1 MNNEIKNKPLNQT
14 AIKYILIILMALDHI
29 SHYLGEGHPLYLPFR
44 MISRLTAPTMAYF
57 IAEGYHYT
65 RDVKKY
71 LKRLFIFALISAI
84 PFSLFEYNDPL
95 MFRLIEGQITSDKFI
110 YFESINKTLIVNGTS
125 VIYTL
130 LLGLISIILWDKSNI
145 NKFLKVIIT
154 IGICWLSLF
163 GDWKYIDVL
172 YCLIFYFFRDNKIAK
187 WSSYTCVSLLYIF
200 DIAINI
206 NPFALTIN
214 PKFCLYRIG
223 TLLVIPF
230 VEFLYN
236 GKPGKK
242 NFMNK
247 WFFYI
252 FYPLHLIILYLLFI

>member
-1 MNNEIKNKPLNQT
+1 MNYELDKKPLNQ
-14 AIKYILIILMALDHI
+14 AIIKYILIILMLLDHTT
-29 SHYLGEGHPLYLPFR
+29 HYLGESNPLYLPFR

-71 LKRLFIFALISAI
+71 LKRLFIFTLVSAI
-84 PFSLFEYNDPL
+84 PFSLFEYNYPF
-95 MFRLIEGQITSDKFI
+95 MFRLVEGQVVAEKYI
-110 YFESINKTLIVNGTS
+110 YFASINKTLIVYGTS

-130 LLGLISIILWDKSNI
+130 LLGLIAIILWDKSKI
-145 NKFLKVIIT
+145 NKYLKIIIT
-154 IGICWLSLF
+154 IGICWLALF
-163 GDWKYIDVL
+163 GDWKYIDIL
-172 YCLIFYFFRDNKIAK
+172 YCLLFYFFRDNKIVK

-200 DIAINI
+200 DIVISE
-206 NPFALTIN
+206 NPFALAVN

-223 TLLVIPF
+223 TILVIPF
-230 VEFLYN
+230 VELLYN

-252 FYPLHLIILYLLFI
+252 FYPLHLIILYLLFN